1 MSRKQGV
8 TPGLSPGGKIWLDKV
23 RSLILG
29 KLVKSGGAGSVYLL
43 PGAPAQVAKLYHPHL
58 DRAANRRKLEA
69 MLELSPELPDQVENG
84 KRYVQIAWPQA
95 AVFDGQGGFAGFV
108 MPLLDMAQTAE
119 LEQIM
124 QERQARAAGL
134 PTGLGPKLTLAANL
148 AAVIDALH
156 QQQHYVVDLK
166 PVNLRFYRDSLYIAM
181 LDCDGFSIQGHAE
194 RFPAE
199 QFTADYL
206 APEFQR
212 KGMPAG
218 TEMAQD
224 RFALA
229 VIIFQL
235 LNFGIHP
242 YSGRPGNAQV
252 ATDIPGRIRDGCYA
266 YGVKRHKQLAPNA
279 TSGHALMPPEL
290 RAMFDRAF
298 SQSPTPQRPAA
309 ADWAQLLRGYAQRSG
324 GKLVVCA
331 AHPEHQHF
339 AGLGCAAC
347 ARDKVI
353 GAAAQASVQ
362 AQQMQLQ
369 QPPPQ
374 RSARR
379 TAPGQA
385 PVAIPAANWA
395 GNVAGNAAG
404 NAGGGITGKGWAVVV
419 LLIVLFLIGFTAWTS
434 SSDEVKDKAN
444 LQAQADQ
451 AAGLEVFRWRPRK
464 AAGFQPSDARKAV
477 RSLSQAVTKGDDDAV
492 TRGLQLLYRAGEEK
506 QSGYGG
512 DRTQAQLRASLLE
525 GLGWVP
531 GYQPALVASYL
542 DLLQANPRD
551 HLVAAAMGRMHLSV
565 NEPQAARQYFE
576 QAVWA
581 RPTDGTAWLGIAAA
595 AQLRGGDERDAVN
608 LVALAR
614 LTAYRY
620 AVQNALPADPGEPA
634 DNGVARTMQRMD
646 LTARVLR
653 LAQPGA
659 YQKRWDK
666 TLADGALLAQKL
678 QAMPP
683 LRDQVGG
690 VQRETM
696 TTVDYGVL
704 DAKHATGENR
714 LILSIAADGSL
725 TLATAEL
732 PMEPMLNKA
741 LLDSVQ
747 RWTYLPAVQH
757 GQLMDA
763 KVVVLVRY
771 RDGRVSF
778 VPGGVAVT
786 AEN

>member
-23 RSLILG
+23 RTLVLG
-29 KLVKSGGAGSVYLL
+29 KLIKSGGAGSVYLL

-69 MLELSPELPDQVENG
+69 MLELSPELPDQLENG

-95 AVFDGQGGFAGFV
+95 AVFDSQGGFAGFV

-229 VIIFQL
+229 VVIFQL

-266 YGVKRHKQLAPNA
+266 YGIKRHKQLAPNA
-279 TSGHALMPPEL
+279 TSGHGLMPPEL

-298 SQSPTPQRPAA
+298 SQSPTPQRPSA

-324 GKLVVCA
+324 GKLVICA
-331 AHPEHQHF
+331 VNPEHQHF
-339 AGLGCAAC
+339 AGQGCAAC

-369 QPPPQ
+369 QPPQQ
-374 RSARR
+374 RSARGAHH
-379 TAPGQA
+379 TAPGQT
-385 PVAIPAANWA
+385 PVRLP
-395 GNVAGNAAG
+395 
-404 NAGGGITGKGWAVVV
+404 AGGGQANAVGISGKGWAVVV

-434 SSDEVKDKAN
+434 SPDETKAKAS

-451 AAGLEVFRWRPRK
+451 AAGLEVFRWRTRK
-464 AAGFQPSDARKAV
+464 TAGFQPSDARKAV
-477 RSLSQAVTKGDDDAV
+477 RSMSQAVSKGDDDAV
-492 TRGLQLLYRAGEEK
+492 TRGLQLLYRAGEGK
-506 QSGYGG
+506 PSTYAG
-512 DRTQAQLRASLLE
+512 DPMRVRLRTTLME
-525 GLGWVP
+525 GLGSMP
-531 GYQPALVASYL
+531 GYAPELSDTYL
-542 DLLQANPRD
+542 DNLQADPRD
-551 HLVAAAMGRMHLSV
+551 YLAAAAMGRMYLSLD
-565 NEPQAARQYFE
+565 EPQAARQYFE

-581 RPTDGTAWLGIAAA
+581 RPTDGVAWLGIAATA
-595 AQLRGGDERDAVN
+595 LLRGGDERDAVN
-608 LVALAR
+608 LVALAQ

-620 AVQNALPADPGEPA
+620 AVQNALPAEPGEPA

-646 LTARVLR
+646 LNAKVLR
-653 LAQPGA
+653 LAQGWD

-666 TLADGALLAQKL
+666 VLAEGALLAAKL
-678 QAMPP
+678 KAMPP

-690 VQRETM
+690 VQRDTM
-696 TTVDYGVL
+696 TTVAYGVL
-704 DAKHATGENR
+704 DEKHATGENR
-714 LILSIAADGSL
+714 LTLTIAADGTL
-725 TLATAEL
+725 TYAAAEL
-732 PMEPMLNKA
+732 PMEPMLNKV
-741 LLDSVQ
+741 LLDSVK

-757 GQLMDA
+757 GQLRDA
-763 KVVVLVRY
+763 EVVVLVRY

>member
-23 RSLILG
+23 RSLVLG
-29 KLVKSGGAGSVYLL
+29 KLIKSGGAGSVYLL

-124 QERQARAAGL
+124 QERQARTAGL

-148 AAVIDALH
+148 AAVLDALH

-229 VIIFQL
+229 VVIFQL

-242 YSGRPGNAQV
+242 YSGRPGNAQ
-252 ATDIPGRIRDGCYA
+252 APTDIPGRIRDGYYA
-266 YGVKRHKQLAPNA
+266 YGVKRHKNMAPNA

-298 SQSPTPQRPAA
+298 SSSPTPQRPSA

-331 AHPEHQHF
+331 ANAEHQHF
-339 AGLGCAAC
+339 AGQGCAAC

-353 GAAAQASVQ
+353 ASAAQASVQ

-369 QPPPQ
+369 QPSLPQQ
-374 RSARR
+374 RSMRGAHH

-385 PVAIPAANWA
+385 PVFIP
-395 GNVAGNAAG
+395 VAGS
-404 NAGGGITGKGWAVVV
+404 GGITGKGWAVVV

-434 SSDEVKDKAN
+434 SPDEAKDKAAM
-444 LQAQADQ
+444 QAQADQ
-451 AAGLEVFRWRPRK
+451 AAGLEVFGWRPRK
-464 AAGFQPSDARKAV
+464 TAGFRQSDARKAV
-477 RSLSQAVTKGDDDAV
+477 QSLSQAISKGDDDAV
-492 TRGLQLLYRAGEEK
+492 TRGLQLLYRAGEDK
-506 QSGYGG
+506 SSGYRG
-512 DRTQAQLRASLLE
+512 DPTRARLRTTLME
-525 GLGWVP
+525 GLGAMP
-531 GYQPALVASYL
+531 GYSPELAQTYL
-542 DLLQANPRD
+542 DQLQADPHD
-551 HLVAAAMGRMHLSV
+551 YLAAAAMGRMHLSL

-581 RPTDGTAWLGIAAA
+581 RPTDGVGWLGIAATA
-595 AQLRGGDERDAVN
+595 LLRGGDERDAVN
-608 LVALAR
+608 MVALAQ

-620 AVQNALPADPGEPA
+620 AVENAVPTEPGEPA

-646 LTARVLR
+646 LNAKMLR
-653 LAQPGA
+653 LAQGWD

-666 TLADGALLAQKL
+666 ALADGALLAARLK
-678 QAMPP
+678 AMPP

-696 TTVDYGVL
+696 TTVEYGVL
-704 DAKHATGENR
+704 DEKHATGENR
-714 LILSIAADGSL
+714 LTLTIAADG
-725 TLATAEL
+725 TLSYAAAEL
-732 PMEPMLNKA
+732 PMEPMLNKV
-741 LLDSVQ
+741 LLDSVK

-757 GQLMDA
+757 GQLREA

-771 RDGRVSF
+771 RNGRVSF
-778 VPGGVAVT
+778 VPAGVAAT
-786 AEN
+786 TEN

>member
-1 MSRKQGV
+1 M
-8 TPGLSPGGKIWLDKV
+8 
-23 RSLILG
+23 G
-29 KLVKSGGAGSVYLL
+29 KLIKSGGAGSVYLL

-69 MLELSPELPDQVENG
+69 MLELTPELPDQLENG

-95 AVFDGQGGFAGFV
+95 AVFDGQDGFAGFV

-229 VIIFQL
+229 VVIFQL

-266 YGVKRHKQLAPNA
+266 YGIKRHKQLAPNA

-298 SQSPTPQRPAA
+298 SQSPKPQRPSA

-324 GKLVVCA
+324 GKLVVCTA
-331 AHPEHQHF
+331 NPEHQHF

-353 GAAAQASVQ
+353 GAAAQASVL
-362 AQQMQLQ
+362 AQQQMLAQS
-369 QPPPQ
+369 QPRQ
-374 RSARR
+374 RSARGAHH

-385 PVAIPAANWA
+385 PVRLP
-395 GNVAGNAAG
+395 
-404 NAGGGITGKGWAVVV
+404 AGGAQANAVGISGKGWAVVV

-434 SSDEVKDKAN
+434 SSDEVNKKAS

-451 AAGLEVFRWRPRK
+451 AAGLEVFRWRSRK
-464 AAGFQPSDARKAV
+464 AAGFQQSDARKAV
-477 RSLSQAVTKGDDDAV
+477 HSLSQAISKGDDDAV
-492 TRGLQLLYRAGEEK
+492 TRGLQLLYRSGEGK
-506 QSGYGG
+506 SSGYEG
-512 DRTQAQLRASLLE
+512 DKVRARLRTTLME
-525 GLGWVP
+525 GLGAMP
-531 GYQPALVASYL
+531 FYAPELAKTYL
-542 DLLQANPRD
+542 DQLQADPRD
-551 HLVAAAMGRMHLSV
+551 HLAAAAMGRMHLSL

-581 RPTDGTAWLGIAAA
+581 HPTDGVSWLGIAATA
-595 AQLRGGDERDAVN
+595 LMRGGDEQDAVN
-608 LVALAR
+608 LVALAQ

-620 AVQNALPADPGEPA
+620 AVENAMPTEPGEPA
-634 DNGVARTMQRMD
+634 DNGVAATAKRMD
-646 LTARVLR
+646 RAAKVLR
-653 LAQPGA
+653 MVQAGS
-659 YQKRWDK
+659 YEKRWDK
-666 TLADGALLAQKL
+666 ALADGALLASKL
-678 QAMPP
+678 KALPP
-683 LRDQVGG
+683 LPDQPASVL
-690 VQRETM
+690 RETM

-704 DAKHATGENR
+704 DEKQAAGENR
-714 LILSIAADGSL
+714 LTLSIAADGSL
-725 TLATAEL
+725 TYAAAEK
-732 PMEPMLNKA
+732 PMEPQLNKVIQ
-741 LLDSVQ
+741 DSVK
-747 RWTYLPAVQH
+747 RWTYLPAVKH
-757 GQLMDA
+757 GQLQDA
-763 KVVVLVRY
+763 KAEVLVRY
-771 RDGRVSF
+771 RNGRASF
-778 VPGGVAVT
+778 VP
-786 AEN
+786 AEARVSVED

>member
-23 RSLILG
+23 RSLVLG

-43 PGAPAQVAKLYHPHL
+43 PGASTQVAKLYHPHL

-69 MLELSPELPDQVENG
+69 MLELSPELPDQLENG

-218 TEMAQD
+218 TELAQD

-229 VIIFQL
+229 VVIFQL

-252 ATDIPGRIRDGCYA
+252 ATDIPGRIRDGYYA
-266 YGVKRHKQLAPNA
+266 YGVKRHKNMAPNA

-298 SQSPTPQRPAA
+298 SPSPTPQRPSA

-331 AHPEHQHF
+331 ANAEHQHF

-353 GAAAQASVQ
+353 ASAAQASVQ

-369 QPPPQ
+369 QPSLPQQ
-374 RSARR
+374 RSMRGAHH

-385 PVAIPAANWA
+385 PVFIPVS
-395 GNVAGNAAG
+395 GS
-404 NAGGGITGKGWAVVV
+404 GGITGKGWAVVV

-434 SSDEVKDKAN
+434 SPDEAKAKAS

-451 AAGLEVFRWRPRK
+451 AAGLEVFGWRPRK
-464 AAGFQPSDARKAV
+464 TAGFQQSDARKAV
-477 RSLSQAVTKGDDDAV
+477 QSLSQAISKGDDDAV
-492 TRGLQLLYRAGEEK
+492 TRGLQLLYRAGEDK
-506 QSGYGG
+506 SSGYRG
-512 DRTQAQLRASLLE
+512 DPTRARLRTTLME
-525 GLGWVP
+525 GLGAMP
-531 GYQPALVASYL
+531 GYSPELAQTYL
-542 DLLQANPRD
+542 DQLQADPRD
-551 HLVAAAMGRMHLSV
+551 YLAAAAMGRMHLSL

-581 RPTDGTAWLGIAAA
+581 RPTDGVGWLGIAATA
-595 AQLRGGDERDAVN
+595 LLRGGDERDAVN
-608 LVALAR
+608 MVALAQ

-620 AVQNALPADPGEPA
+620 AVENALPTEPGEPA

-646 LTARVLR
+646 LNARMLR
-653 LAQPGA
+653 LVQGWD

-666 TLADGALLAQKL
+666 ALADGALLAARLK
-678 QAMPP
+678 AMPP

-696 TTVDYGVL
+696 TTVEYGVL
-704 DAKHATGENR
+704 DEKHATGENR
-714 LILSIAADGSL
+714 LTLTIAADG
-725 TLATAEL
+725 TLSYAAAEL
-732 PMEPMLNKA
+732 PMEPMLNKV
-741 LLDSVQ
+741 LLDSVK

-757 GQLMDA
+757 GQLRDA

-771 RDGRVSF
+771 RNGRVSF
-778 VPGGVAVT
+778 VPGGVAAT
-786 AEN
+786 TEN

>member
-23 RSLILG
+23 RTLVLG
-29 KLVKSGGAGSVYLL
+29 KLIKSGGAGSVYLL

-69 MLELSPELPDQVENG
+69 MLELSPELPDQLENG

-229 VIIFQL
+229 VVIFQL

-298 SQSPTPQRPAA
+298 SPSPKPQRPSA
-309 ADWAQLLRGYAQRSG
+309 ADWALLLRGYAQRSG
-324 GKLVVCA
+324 GKLVICA
-331 AHPEHQHF
+331 VNPEHQHF
-339 AGLGCAAC
+339 AGQGCAAC

-369 QPPPQ
+369 QQSLPPQ
-374 RSARR
+374 RSKRGARH
-379 TAPGQA
+379 TAPGQM
-385 PVAIPAANWA
+385 PVRLP
-395 GNVAGNAAG
+395 
-404 NAGGGITGKGWAVVV
+404 AGGGQANAVGISGKGWAVVV

-434 SSDEVKDKAN
+434 SPDETKAKAS

-451 AAGLEVFRWRPRK
+451 AAGLEVFRWRTRK
-464 AAGFQPSDARKAV
+464 TAGFQPSDARKAV
-477 RSLSQAVTKGDDDAV
+477 RSMSQAVSKGDDDAV
-492 TRGLQLLYRAGEEK
+492 TRGLQLLYRAGEGK
-506 QSGYGG
+506 PSTYAG
-512 DRTQAQLRASLLE
+512 DPMRVRLRTTLME
-525 GLGWVP
+525 GLGSMP
-531 GYQPALVASYL
+531 GYAPELSDTYL
-542 DLLQANPRD
+542 DNLQADPRD
-551 HLVAAAMGRMHLSV
+551 YLAAAAMGRMYLSLD
-565 NEPQAARQYFE
+565 EPQAARQYFE

-581 RPTDGTAWLGIAAA
+581 RPTDGVAWLGIAATA
-595 AQLRGGDERDAVN
+595 LLRGGDERDAVN
-608 LVALAR
+608 LVALAQ

-620 AVQNALPADPGEPA
+620 AVQNALPAELGEPA

-646 LTARVLR
+646 LNAKVLR
-653 LAQPGA
+653 LAQGWD

-666 TLADGALLAQKL
+666 VLAEGALLAAKL
-678 QAMPP
+678 KAMPP
-683 LRDQVGG
+683 LRDQLGG
-690 VQRETM
+690 VQRDTM
-696 TTVDYGVL
+696 TTVAYGVL
-704 DAKHATGENR
+704 DEKHATGENR
-714 LILSIAADGSL
+714 LTLTIAADGTL
-725 TLATAEL
+725 TYAAAEL
-732 PMEPMLNKA
+732 PMEPMLNKV
-741 LLDSVQ
+741 LLDSVK

-757 GQLMDA
+757 GQLQDA

>member
-1 MSRKQGV
+1 M
-8 TPGLSPGGKIWLDKV
+8 
-23 RSLILG
+23 ILG

-69 MLELSPELPDQVENG
+69 MLELSPELPDQLENG

-229 VIIFQL
+229 VVIFQL

-266 YGVKRHKQLAPNA
+266 YGIKRHKQLAPNA
-279 TSGHALMPPEL
+279 TSGHGLMPPEL

-298 SQSPTPQRPAA
+298 SQSPTPQRPSA

-324 GKLVVCA
+324 GKLVICA
-331 AHPEHQHF
+331 VNPEHQHF
-339 AGLGCAAC
+339 AGQGCAAC

-369 QPPPQ
+369 QPPQQ
-374 RSARR
+374 RSARGAHH
-379 TAPGQA
+379 TAPGQT
-385 PVAIPAANWA
+385 PVRLP
-395 GNVAGNAAG
+395 
-404 NAGGGITGKGWAVVV
+404 AGGGQANAVGISGKGWAVVV

-434 SSDEVKDKAN
+434 SPDETKAKAS

-451 AAGLEVFRWRPRK
+451 AAGLEVFRWRTRK
-464 AAGFQPSDARKAV
+464 TAGFQPSDARKAV
-477 RSLSQAVTKGDDDAV
+477 RSMSQAVSKGDDDAV
-492 TRGLQLLYRAGEEK
+492 TRGLQLLYRAGEGK
-506 QSGYGG
+506 PSTYAG
-512 DRTQAQLRASLLE
+512 DPMRVRLRTTLME
-525 GLGWVP
+525 GLGSMP
-531 GYQPALVASYL
+531 GYAPELSDTYL
-542 DLLQANPRD
+542 DNLQADPRD
-551 HLVAAAMGRMHLSV
+551 YLAAAAMGRMYLSLD
-565 NEPQAARQYFE
+565 EPQAARQYFE

-581 RPTDGTAWLGIAAA
+581 RPTDGVAWLGIAATA
-595 AQLRGGDERDAVN
+595 LLRGGDERDAVN
-608 LVALAR
+608 LVALAQ

-620 AVQNALPADPGEPA
+620 AVQNALPAEPGEPA

-646 LTARVLR
+646 LNAKVLR
-653 LAQPGA
+653 LAQGWD

-666 TLADGALLAQKL
+666 VLAEGALLAAKL
-678 QAMPP
+678 KAMPP

-690 VQRETM
+690 VQRDTM
-696 TTVDYGVL
+696 TTVAYGVL
-704 DAKHATGENR
+704 DEKHATGENR
-714 LILSIAADGSL
+714 LTLTIAADGTL
-725 TLATAEL
+725 TYAAAEL
-732 PMEPMLNKA
+732 PMEPMLNKV
-741 LLDSVQ
+741 LLDSVK

-757 GQLMDA
+757 GQLRDA
-763 KVVVLVRY
+763 EVVVLVRY

>member
-1 MSRKQGV
+1 M
-8 TPGLSPGGKIWLDKV
+8 
-23 RSLILG
+23 G

-58 DRAANRRKLEA
+58 DRTANRRKLEA
-69 MLELSPELPDQVENG
+69 MLELTPELPDQLENG

-156 QQQHYVVDLK
+156 QQRHYVVDLK

-229 VIIFQL
+229 VVIFQL

-242 YSGRPGNAQV
+242 YSGRPANAQV

-298 SQSPTPQRPAA
+298 SPSPKPQRPSA

-324 GKLVVCA
+324 GKLVVCTA
-331 AHPEHQHF
+331 NAEHQHF

-353 GAAAQASVQ
+353 AAAGQASAQASAQ
-362 AQQMQLQ
+362 ARQAA
-369 QPPPQ
+369 PQ
-374 RSARR
+374 RPRSL
-379 TAPGQA
+379 P
-385 PVAIPAANWA
+385 
-395 GNVAGNAAG
+395 GNAAPAPAAQG
-404 NAGGGITGKGWAVVV
+404 QSAVSDTGWVVIIIV
-419 LLIVLFLIGFTAWTS
+419 IVLFVIGFALWTAVPDDAEEKTGQ
-434 SSDEVKDKAN
+434 
-444 LQAQADQ
+444 QATTVPLSGVEQLD
-451 AAGLEVFRWRPRK
+451 WH
-464 AAGFQPSDARKAV
+464 ARKPGALQQSDVRRAV
-477 RSLSQAVTKGDDDAV
+477 RSLSQAMGKGDDAAV
-492 TRGLQLLYRAGEEK
+492 VRGLQLLYRSEREK
-506 QSGYGG
+506 SSGYSG
-512 DRTQAQLRASLLE
+512 DLARTRLRTSMME
-525 GLGWVP
+525 SMGWLP
-531 GYQPALVASYL
+531 GYQSSLSDTYL

-551 HLVAAAMGRMHLSV
+551 HLAAAALARTHLSL

-581 RPTDGTAWLGIAAA
+581 RPTDGVAWLGIAATA
-595 AQLRGGDERDAVN
+595 LLRGGGGEQDAAN
-608 LVALAR
+608 LVALAQV
-614 LTAYRY
+614 TAQRH
-620 AVQNALPADPGEPA
+620 AAQNAMPAEEGEA
-634 DNGVARTMQRMD
+634 VDNGVERTASRMER
-646 LTARVLR
+646 AANMLR
-653 LAQPGA
+653 LVQPGA
-659 YQKRWDK
+659 YPKRWDK
-666 TLADGALLAQKL
+666 ALADGAVLAKKL
-678 QAMPP
+678 AALPAPP
-683 LRDQVGG
+683 DQGAS
-690 VQRETM
+690 VQRDTM
-696 TTVDYGVL
+696 ASVAYQVL
-704 DAKHATGENR
+704 NAAQASGESR
-714 LILSIAADGSL
+714 LTLSIAADGSL
-725 TLATAEL
+725 TAARAEQF
-732 PMEPMLNKA
+732 MEPMLNKVI
-741 LLDSVQ
+741 LDSLKS
-747 RWTYLPAVQH
+747 WTFNPSVKN
-757 GQLMDA
+757 GQFQDA
-763 KVVVLVRY
+763 KVNVLVRY
-771 RDGRVSF
+771 RDGRASF
-778 VPGGVAVT
+778 VPADAPAT

>member
-23 RSLILG
+23 RSLVLG
-29 KLVKSGGAGSVYLL
+29 KLIKSGGAGSVYLL
-43 PGAPAQVAKLYHPHL
+43 PGAPTQVAKLYHPHL

-69 MLELSPELPDQVENG
+69 MLELTPKLPDQLENG

-229 VIIFQL
+229 VVIFQL

-266 YGVKRHKQLAPNA
+266 YGIKRHKQLAPNA

-298 SQSPTPQRPAA
+298 SQSPKPQRPSA
-309 ADWAQLLRGYAQRSG
+309 ADWAQLLRGYAQRSD
-324 GKLVVCA
+324 GKLVVCGA
-331 AHPEHQHF
+331 NPEHQHF
-339 AGLGCAAC
+339 TGLGCAAC

-353 GAAAQASVQ
+353 VAAGQASIL
-362 AQQMQLQ
+362 AQQQILAQ
-369 QPPPQ
+369 SQPQP
-374 RSARR
+374 RSARGAHH

-385 PVAIPAANWA
+385 PVRLPAGTGQANA
-395 GNVAGNAAG
+395 V
-404 NAGGGITGKGWAVVV
+404 GISGKGWAVVV

-434 SSDEVKDKAN
+434 SFDEVTDKAS

-451 AAGLEVFRWRPRK
+451 AAGLEVFRWRSPK

-477 RSLSQAVTKGDDDAV
+477 RSLSQAISKGDDDAV
-492 TRGLQLLYRAGEEK
+492 TRGLQLLYRSGEK
-506 QSGYGG
+506 KSTSYSG
-512 DRTQAQLRASLLE
+512 DRTQARLRASLLE

-531 GYQPALVASYL
+531 GYEPALVATYL

-551 HLVAAAMGRMHLSV
+551 HLVAAAMGRMHLSL

-581 RPTDGTAWLGIAAA
+581 HPTDGTAWLGIAAA
-595 AQLRGGDERDAVN
+595 ALLRGGDERDAVN
-608 LVALAR
+608 LVALAH

-620 AVQNALPADPGEPA
+620 AVEHALPAEQGQPA
-634 DNGVARTMQRMD
+634 DNGVARMAQRMD
-646 LTARVLR
+646 LAAKVLR

-666 TLADGALLAQKL
+666 VLAEGASLAVKL
-678 QAMPP
+678 KAMPP
-683 LRDQVGG
+683 LLDQVAS

-696 TTVDYGVL
+696 TTVAYGVL
-704 DAKHATGENR
+704 DEKHATGENR
-714 LILSIAADGSL
+714 LTLTIAADGTL
-725 TLATAEL
+725 TYAAAEL
-732 PMEPMLNKA
+732 PMEPMLNKV
-741 LLDSVQ
+741 LLDSVK

-757 GQLMDA
+757 GQLLES

>member
-23 RSLILG
+23 RSLVLG
-29 KLVKSGGAGSVYLL
+29 KLIKSGGAGSVYLL

-69 MLELSPELPDQVENG
+69 MLELTPKLPDQLENG

-229 VIIFQL
+229 VVIFQL

-266 YGVKRHKQLAPNA
+266 YGIKRHKQLAPNA

-298 SQSPTPQRPAA
+298 SQSPKPQRPSA
-309 ADWAQLLRGYAQRSG
+309 ADWAQLLRGYAQRSD
-324 GKLVVCA
+324 GKLVVCGA
-331 AHPEHQHF
+331 NPEHQHF

-347 ARDKVI
+347 ARGKVI
-353 GAAAQASVQ
+353 AAAGQASVL
-362 AQQMQLQ
+362 AQQQILAQ
-369 QPPPQ
+369 SQPQP
-374 RSARR
+374 RSTRGAHH
-379 TAPGQA
+379 TAPVQA
-385 PVAIPAANWA
+385 PVRLPAGAGQANA
-395 GNVAGNAAG
+395 V
-404 NAGGGITGKGWAVVV
+404 GISGKGWAVVV

-434 SSDEVKDKAN
+434 SPDEAKAKAS

-451 AAGLEVFRWRPRK
+451 AAGLEVFRWRTRK
-464 AAGFQPSDARKAV
+464 TAGFQPSDARKAV
-477 RSLSQAVTKGDDDAV
+477 RSLSQAVSKGDDDAV
-492 TRGLQLLYRAGEEK
+492 TRGLQLLYRSGEAK
-506 QSGYGG
+506 SPGYGG
-512 DRTQAQLRASLLE
+512 DGTQARLRASLLE

-531 GYQPALVASYL
+531 GYEPALVATYL

-551 HLVAAAMGRMHLSV
+551 HLVAAAMGRMHLSL

-581 RPTDGTAWLGIAAA
+581 HPTDGTAWLGMAAA
-595 AQLRGGDERDAVN
+595 AQLRGGDEGDAVN
-608 LVALAR
+608 LVALAH

-620 AVQNALPADPGEPA
+620 AVEHALPTEPGQPA
-634 DNGVARTMQRMD
+634 DNGVARMAQRMD
-646 LTARVLR
+646 LNAKVLR

-666 TLADGALLAQKL
+666 VLAEGALLAARLK
-678 QAMPP
+678 AMPP

-690 VQRETM
+690 VQRDTM
-696 TTVDYGVL
+696 TTVAYGVL
-704 DAKHATGENR
+704 DEKHATGENR
-714 LILSIAADGSL
+714 LTLTIAADGTL
-725 TLATAEL
+725 TYAAAEL
-732 PMEPMLNKA
+732 PMEPMLNKV
-741 LLDSVQ
+741 LLDSVK

-757 GQLMDA
+757 GQLLES

>member
-23 RSLILG
+23 RSLVLG
-29 KLVKSGGAGSVYLL
+29 KLIKSGGAGSVYLL
-43 PGAPAQVAKLYHPHL
+43 PGAPTQVAKLYHPHL

-69 MLELSPELPDQVENG
+69 MLELTPKLPDQLENG

-229 VIIFQL
+229 VVIFQL

-298 SQSPTPQRPAA
+298 SQSPKPQRPSA
-309 ADWAQLLRGYAQRSG
+309 ADWAQLLRGYAQRSD
-324 GKLVVCA
+324 GKLVVCGVNA
-331 AHPEHQHF
+331 EHQHF

-353 GAAAQASVQ
+353 VAAGQASVL
-362 AQQMQLQ
+362 AQQQILAQ
-369 QPPPQ
+369 SQPQQ
-374 RSARR
+374 RSARGAHH

-385 PVAIPAANWA
+385 PVRLP
-395 GNVAGNAAG
+395 
-404 NAGGGITGKGWAVVV
+404 AGGAQVKAVGISGKGWAVVV

-434 SSDEVKDKAN
+434 SSDEVTDKAS

-451 AAGLEVFRWRPRK
+451 AAGLEVFRWRTRK

-477 RSLSQAVTKGDDDAV
+477 RSLSQAVSKGDDDAV
-492 TRGLQLLYRAGEEK
+492 TRGLQLLYRAGEGK
-506 QSGYGG
+506 PSTYAG
-512 DRTQAQLRASLLE
+512 DPMRVRLRTTLME
-525 GLGWVP
+525 GLGSMP
-531 GYQPALVASYL
+531 GYAPELSDTYL
-542 DLLQANPRD
+542 DNLQADPRD
-551 HLVAAAMGRMHLSV
+551 YLAAAAMGRMYLSLD
-565 NEPQAARQYFE
+565 EPQAARQYFE

-581 RPTDGTAWLGIAAA
+581 RPTDGVAWLGIAATA
-595 AQLRGGDERDAVN
+595 LLRGGDERDAVN
-608 LVALAR
+608 LVALAQ

-620 AVQNALPADPGEPA
+620 AVQNALPTEPGGPA

-646 LTARVLR
+646 LNAKVLR
-653 LAQPGA
+653 LAQGWD

-666 TLADGALLAQKL
+666 VLAEGALLAAKL
-678 QAMPP
+678 KAMPP

-690 VQRETM
+690 VQRDTM
-696 TTVDYGVL
+696 TTVAYGVL
-704 DAKHATGENR
+704 DEKHATGENR
-714 LILSIAADGSL
+714 LTLTIAADGTL
-725 TLATAEL
+725 TYAAAEL
-732 PMEPMLNKA
+732 PMEPMLNKV
-741 LLDSVQ
+741 LLDSVK

-757 GQLMDA
+757 GQLLES

>member
-1 MSRKQGV
+1 MSKKQGV
-8 TPGLSPGGKIWLDKV
+8 TPGLVPGGKIWLDKV
-23 RSLILG
+23 RSLVLG
-29 KLVKSGGAGSVYLL
+29 KLIKSGGAGSVYLL

-69 MLELSPELPDQVENG
+69 MLELTPELPDQLENG

-218 TEMAQD
+218 AEMAQD

-229 VIIFQL
+229 VVIFQL

-242 YSGRPGNAQV
+242 YSGRPANVQV

-266 YGVKRHKQLAPNA
+266 YGLKRHKQLAPNV

-298 SQSPTPQRPAA
+298 SPSPKPQRPSA

-331 AHPEHQHF
+331 ANPEHQHF
-339 AGLGCAAC
+339 AGQGCAAC

-353 GAAAQASVQ
+353 ASAAQASVQ

-369 QPPPQ
+369 PSLPQQ
-374 RSARR
+374 RSVRR
-379 TAPGQA
+379 IAPGQA
-385 PVAIPAANWA
+385 PVFIP
-395 GNVAGNAAG
+395 VAGNT
-404 NAGGGITGKGWAVVV
+404 GGGITGKGWAVVV

-434 SSDEVKDKAN
+434 SPDEVKDKAS
-444 LQAQADQ
+444 LQAQAEQ
-451 AAGLEVFRWRPRK
+451 AAGLEVFSWRPRK

-477 RSLSQAVTKGDDDAV
+477 RSLSQAVSKGDDDAV
-492 TRGLQLLYRAGEEK
+492 TRGLQLLYRAGEQK
-506 QSGYGG
+506 SPVYGG

-531 GYQPALVASYL
+531 GYEPTLVANYL

-551 HLVAAAMGRMHLSV
+551 HLVAAAMGRMHLSL

-576 QAVWA
+576 QALWA
-581 RPTDGTAWLGIAAA
+581 RPTDGTAWLGIAATA
-595 AQLRGGDERDAVN
+595 LLRGGDERDAVN
-608 LVALAR
+608 MVALAQ

-620 AVQNALPADPGEPA
+620 AVQNAVPAEPGEAA

-646 LTARVLR
+646 LNAKMLR
-653 LAQPGA
+653 LVQGWD

-666 TLADGALLAQKL
+666 TLADGALLAARLK
-678 QAMPP
+678 AMPP

-704 DAKHATGENR
+704 DEQHATGENR
-714 LILSIAADGSL
+714 LTLTIAADG
-725 TLATAEL
+725 TLSYAAAEL
-732 PMEPMLNKA
+732 PMEPQLNKV
-741 LLDSVQ
+741 LLDSVK

-757 GQLMDA
+757 GQLRDA

-771 RDGRVSF
+771 RNGRVSF
-778 VPGGVAVT
+778 VPAGVAAT
-786 AEN
+786 TEN

>member
-23 RSLILG
+23 RTLVLG
-29 KLVKSGGAGSVYLL
+29 KLIKSGGAGSVYLL

-218 TEMAQD
+218 TELAQD

-229 VIIFQL
+229 VVIFQL

-298 SQSPTPQRPAA
+298 SSSPQPQRPSA

-324 GKLVVCA
+324 AKLVVCTVNS
-331 AHPEHQHF
+331 EHQHF
-339 AGLGCAAC
+339 AGQGCAAC

-353 GAAAQASVQ
+353 VAAGQASVF
-362 AQQMQLQ
+362 AQQQILAQ
-369 QPPPQ
+369 SQPPQ
-374 RSARR
+374 RSVRR
-379 TAPGQA
+379 TPPGQA
-385 PVAIPAANWA
+385 PVAVPLA
-395 GNVAGNAAG
+395 GNT
-404 NAGGGITGKGWAVVV
+404 GGGFSGKGWAVVV

-434 SSDEVKDKAN
+434 SSDEVKDKAS
-444 LQAQADQ
+444 LQAQAEQ
-451 AAGLEVFRWRPRK
+451 AAGLEVFSWRPRK

-477 RSLSQAVTKGDDDAV
+477 RSLSQAISKGDDDAV
-492 TRGLQLLYRAGEEK
+492 TRGLQLLYRSGQEK
-506 QSGYGG
+506 PSGYGV

-531 GYQPALVASYL
+531 GYEPGLVATYL

-551 HLVAAAMGRMHLSV
+551 HLVAAAMGRMHLSL

-595 AQLRGGDERDAVN
+595 ALLRGGDEREAVN
-608 LVALAR
+608 LVALAQ

-620 AVQNALPADPGEPA
+620 AVEQALPVEPGQPA
-634 DNGVARTMQRMD
+634 DNGVARMAQRMD
-646 LTARVLR
+646 LAAKVLR

-666 TLADGALLAQKL
+666 ALADGALLAARLKTL
-678 QAMPP
+678 PP
-683 LRDQVGG
+683 LPDQVGG
-690 VQRETM
+690 VLRETM
-696 TTVDYGVL
+696 TTVTYGVL
-704 DAKHATGENR
+704 DEKHATGENR
-714 LILSIAADGSL
+714 LTLTIAADG
-725 TLATAEL
+725 TLSYAAAEL

-741 LLDSVQ
+741 LLDSIK
-747 RWTYLPAVQH
+747 RWTYLPAVKH
-757 GQLMDA
+757 GQLQDA

-771 RDGRVSF
+771 RNGRVSF
-778 VPGGVAVT
+778 VPADAHVSP
-786 AEN
+786 ED

>member
-29 KLVKSGGAGSVYLL
+29 KLIKSGGAGSVYLL

-69 MLELSPELPDQVENG
+69 MLELTPELPDQLENG

-148 AAVIDALH
+148 AAVLDALH

-218 TEMAQD
+218 TELAQD

-266 YGVKRHKQLAPNA
+266 YGVKRHKLLAPNA

-298 SQSPTPQRPAA
+298 SQSPNAQRPSA
-309 ADWAQLLRGYAQRSG
+309 ADWAQLLRAYAQRSG
-324 GKLVVCA
+324 GKLVICA
-331 AHPEHQHF
+331 VNPEHQHF
-339 AGLGCAAC
+339 AGQGCAAC

-369 QPPPQ
+369 QPSLPQQ
-374 RSARR
+374 RSARGAHH

-385 PVAIPAANWA
+385 PAAIP
-395 GNVAGNAAG
+395 VAGNT
-404 NAGGGITGKGWAVVV
+404 GGGITGKGWAVVV

-434 SSDEVKDKAN
+434 SPDETKAKAS
-444 LQAQADQ
+444 LQAQAEQ
-451 AAGLEVFRWRPRK
+451 AAGLEVFRWRTRK

-477 RSLSQAVTKGDDDAV
+477 RSLSQAVSKGDDDAV
-492 TRGLQLLYRAGEEK
+492 TRGLQLLYRSGQEK
-506 QSGYGG
+506 SSGYGV

-531 GYQPALVASYL
+531 GYEPGLVATYL

-551 HLVAAAMGRMHLSV
+551 HLVAAAMGRMHLSL

-581 RPTDGTAWLGIAAA
+581 HPTDGTAWLGIAAA
-595 AQLRGGDERDAVN
+595 AQLRGGDESDAVN
-608 LVALAR
+608 LVALAQ

-620 AVQNALPADPGEPA
+620 AVEHALPAEPGQPS
-634 DNGVARTMQRMD
+634 DNGVARMAQRMN
-646 LTARVLR
+646 LNAKVLR

-666 TLADGALLAQKL
+666 VLADGALLAARLK
-678 QAMPP
+678 AMPP

-696 TTVDYGVL
+696 TTVEYGVL
-704 DAKHATGENR
+704 DEKHATGENR
-714 LILSIAADGSL
+714 LTLTIAADGSL
-725 TLATAEL
+725 SYAAAEL
-732 PMEPMLNKA
+732 PMEPMLNKV
-741 LLDSVQ
+741 LLDSVK

-757 GQLMDA
+757 GQLRDA
-763 KVVVLVRY
+763 SVVVLVRY

-778 VPGGVAVT
+778 APGGVAVAPDT
-786 AEN
+786 DN

>member
-29 KLVKSGGAGSVYLL
+29 KLIKSGGAGSVYLL

-69 MLELSPELPDQVENG
+69 MLELTPELPDQLENG

-119 LEQIM
+119 LEQIL

-218 TEMAQD
+218 TELAQD

-229 VIIFQL
+229 VVIFQL

-242 YSGRPGNAQV
+242 YSGRPGNAQ
-252 ATDIPGRIRDGCYA
+252 APTEIPGRIRDGYYA
-266 YGVKRHKQLAPNA
+266 YGVKRHKNMAPNA

-298 SQSPTPQRPAA
+298 SPSPAPQRPSA

-324 GKLVVCA
+324 GKLTVCA
-331 AHPEHQHF
+331 VNPEHQHF
-339 AGLGCAAC
+339 AGHGCAAC

-353 GAAAQASVQ
+353 ASAAQASMQ
-362 AQQMQLQ
+362 AQQMQRQ
-369 QPPPQ
+369 QPSLPPQ
-374 RSARR
+374 RSGRGAHH
-379 TAPGQA
+379 TVPGQA
-385 PVAIPAANWA
+385 PVFIP
-395 GNVAGNAAG
+395 VAGS
-404 NAGGGITGKGWAVVV
+404 GGITGKGWAVVV

-434 SSDEVKDKAN
+434 SPDEAKDKAKAA
-444 LQAQADQ
+444 QAQAEQ
-451 AAGLEVFRWRPRK
+451 AAGLEVFNWRPRK

-477 RSLSQAVTKGDDDAV
+477 RSLSQAVSKGDDDAV
-492 TRGLQLLYRAGEEK
+492 TRGLQLLYRAGEQK
-506 QSGYGG
+506 SPVYGG
-512 DRTQAQLRASLLE
+512 DPVRAQLRASLLE

-531 GYQPALVASYL
+531 GYEPALVANYL

-551 HLVAAAMGRMHLSV
+551 HLVAAAMGRMHLSL

-576 QAVWA
+576 QALWA
-581 RPTDGTAWLGIAAA
+581 RPTDGTAWLGIAATA
-595 AQLRGGDERDAVN
+595 LLRGGDERDAVN
-608 LVALAR
+608 MVALAQ

-620 AVQNALPADPGEPA
+620 AVENAVPAEPGEPA

-646 LTARVLR
+646 LNARMLR
-653 LAQPGA
+653 LVQGWD

-666 TLADGALLAQKL
+666 ALADGALLAARLK
-678 QAMPP
+678 AMPP

-696 TTVDYGVL
+696 TTVTYGVL
-704 DAKHATGENR
+704 DEQHATGENR
-714 LILSIAADGSL
+714 LTLTIAADG
-725 TLATAEL
+725 TLSHAAAES
-732 PMEPMLNKA
+732 PMEPMLNKV
-741 LLDSVQ
+741 LLDSVK

-757 GQLMDA
+757 GQLRDA

-771 RDGRVSF
+771 RNGRVSF
-778 VPGGVAVT
+778 VPAGVAAT
-786 AEN
+786 TEN

>member
-23 RSLILG
+23 RTLVLG
-29 KLVKSGGAGSVYLL
+29 KLIKSGGAGSVYLL

-69 MLELSPELPDQVENG
+69 MLELSPELPDQLENG

-218 TEMAQD
+218 MEMAQD

-229 VIIFQL
+229 VVIFQL

-266 YGVKRHKQLAPNA
+266 YGIKRHKQLAPNA

-298 SQSPTPQRPAA
+298 SPSPKPQRPSA

-324 GKLVVCA
+324 GKLVVCTA
-331 AHPEHQHF
+331 NPEHQHF
-339 AGLGCAAC
+339 AGQGCAAC

-369 QPPPQ
+369 QQSLPPQ
-374 RSARR
+374 RSTRGAHH
-379 TAPGQA
+379 TAPGQM
-385 PVAIPAANWA
+385 PVRLPAGSGQANA
-395 GNVAGNAAG
+395 V
-404 NAGGGITGKGWAVVV
+404 GISGKGWAVVV

-434 SSDEVKDKAN
+434 SPDEAKAKAS

-451 AAGLEVFRWRPRK
+451 AAGLEVFRWRTRK
-464 AAGFQPSDARKAV
+464 TAGFQPSDARKAV
-477 RSLSQAVTKGDDDAV
+477 RSMSQAVSKGDDDAV
-492 TRGLQLLYRAGEEK
+492 TRGLQLLYRAGEGK
-506 QSGYGG
+506 PSTYAG
-512 DRTQAQLRASLLE
+512 DPMRVRLRTTLME
-525 GLGWVP
+525 GLGSMP
-531 GYQPALVASYL
+531 GYAPELSDTYL
-542 DLLQANPRD
+542 DNLQADPRD
-551 HLVAAAMGRMHLSV
+551 YLAAAAMGRMYLSLD
-565 NEPQAARQYFE
+565 EPQAARQYFE

-581 RPTDGTAWLGIAAA
+581 RPTDGVAWLGIAATA
-595 AQLRGGDERDAVN
+595 LLRGGDERDAVN
-608 LVALAR
+608 LVALAQ

-620 AVQNALPADPGEPA
+620 AVQNALPAEPGEPA

-646 LTARVLR
+646 LNAKVLR
-653 LAQPGA
+653 LAQGWD

-666 TLADGALLAQKL
+666 VLAEGALLAAKL
-678 QAMPP
+678 KAMPP

-690 VQRETM
+690 VQRDTM
-696 TTVDYGVL
+696 TTVAYGVL
-704 DAKHATGENR
+704 DEKHATGENR
-714 LILSIAADGSL
+714 LTLTIAADGTL
-725 TLATAEL
+725 TYAAAEL
-732 PMEPMLNKA
+732 PMEPMLNKV
-741 LLDSVQ
+741 LLDSVK

-757 GQLMDA
+757 GQLQDA

>member
-23 RSLILG
+23 RSLVLG
-29 KLVKSGGAGSVYLL
+29 KLIKSGGAGSVYLL

-69 MLELSPELPDQVENG
+69 MLELSPELPDQLENG

-229 VIIFQL
+229 VVIFQL

-252 ATDIPGRIRDGCYA
+252 ATDIPGRIRDACYA

-298 SQSPTPQRPAA
+298 SQSPKPQRPSA
-309 ADWAQLLRGYAQRSG
+309 ADWAQLLRGYAQRSD
-324 GKLVVCA
+324 GKLVVCTA
-331 AHPEHQHF
+331 NPEHQHF

-353 GAAAQASVQ
+353 VAAAQASVQ

-369 QPPPQ
+369 QQSLPPQ
-374 RSARR
+374 RSTRR

-385 PVAIPAANWA
+385 PAAIP
-395 GNVAGNAAG
+395 VAGNT
-404 NAGGGITGKGWAVVV
+404 GGGITGKGWAVVV

-434 SSDEVKDKAN
+434 SPDEAKAKAS

-451 AAGLEVFRWRPRK
+451 AAGLEVFRWRSRK
-464 AAGFQPSDARKAV
+464 ATGFQPSDARKAV
-477 RSLSQAVTKGDDDAV
+477 RSLSQAISKGDDDAV
-492 TRGLQLLYRAGEEK
+492 TRGLQLLYRAGEGK
-506 QSGYGG
+506 PSTYAG
-512 DRTQAQLRASLLE
+512 DPMRVRLRTTLME
-525 GLGWVP
+525 GLGSMP
-531 GYQPALVASYL
+531 GYAPELSDTYL
-542 DLLQANPRD
+542 DNLQADPRD
-551 HLVAAAMGRMHLSV
+551 YLAAAAMGRMYLSLD
-565 NEPQAARQYFE
+565 EPQAARQYFE

-581 RPTDGTAWLGIAAA
+581 RPTDGVAWLGIAATA
-595 AQLRGGDERDAVN
+595 LLRGGDERDAVN
-608 LVALAR
+608 LVALAQ

-620 AVQNALPADPGEPA
+620 AVQNALPAEPGEPA

-646 LTARVLR
+646 LNAKVLR
-653 LAQPGA
+653 LAQGWD

-666 TLADGALLAQKL
+666 VLAEGALLAAKL
-678 QAMPP
+678 KAMPP

-690 VQRETM
+690 VQRDTM
-696 TTVDYGVL
+696 TTVAYGVL
-704 DAKHATGENR
+704 DEKHATGENR
-714 LILSIAADGSL
+714 LTLTIAADGTL
-725 TLATAEL
+725 TYAAAEL
-732 PMEPMLNKA
+732 PMEPMLNKV
-741 LLDSVQ
+741 LLDSVK

-757 GQLMDA
+757 GQLLES

>member
-8 TPGLSPGGKIWLDKV
+8 APGLSPGGKIWLDKV
-23 RSLILG
+23 RTLVLG
-29 KLVKSGGAGSVYLL
+29 KLIKSGGAGSVYLL

-218 TEMAQD
+218 TELAQD

-298 SQSPTPQRPAA
+298 SSSPQPQRPSA
-309 ADWAQLLRGYAQRSG
+309 ADWAQLLRGFAQRSG

-331 AHPEHQHF
+331 VNSEHQHF
-339 AGLGCAAC
+339 AGQGCAAC

-353 GAAAQASVQ
+353 VAAAQASAQ

-369 QPPPQ
+369 QQSLPPQ
-374 RSARR
+374 RSTRGAHHR
-379 TAPGQA
+379 APGQA
-385 PVAIPAANWA
+385 PAANP
-395 GNVAGNAAG
+395 VAGNT
-404 NAGGGITGKGWAVVV
+404 GGGITGKGWAVVV

-434 SSDEVKDKAN
+434 SPDEAKAKAS
-444 LQAQADQ
+444 LQAQAEQ
-451 AAGLEVFRWRPRK
+451 AAGLEVFSWRPRK

-477 RSLSQAVTKGDDDAV
+477 RSLSQAISKGDDDAV
-492 TRGLQLLYRAGEEK
+492 TRGLQLLYRSGQEK
-506 QSGYGG
+506 PSGYGV

-531 GYQPALVASYL
+531 GYEPGLVATYL

-551 HLVAAAMGRMHLSV
+551 HLVAAAMGRMHLSL

-581 RPTDGTAWLGIAAA
+581 RPTDGVAWLGIAATGL
-595 AQLRGGDERDAVN
+595 LRGGEERDAVN
-608 LVALAR
+608 MVALAQ
-614 LTAYRY
+614 LTSYRY
-620 AVQNALPADPGEPA
+620 AVQNAMPAEPGEPA
-634 DNGVARTMQRMD
+634 DNGVAATAQRMD
-646 LTARVLR
+646 RAAKVLR
-653 LAQPGA
+653 LAQGWA

-666 TLADGALLAQKL
+666 ALADGALLAAKL
-678 QAMPP
+678 KALPP
-683 LRDQVGG
+683 LPPLPDQVGG
-690 VQRETM
+690 VLRETM
-696 TTVDYGVL
+696 TTVTYGVL
-704 DAKHATGENR
+704 DEKHATGENR
-714 LILSIAADGSL
+714 LTLTIAADGSL
-725 TLATAEL
+725 SYAAAEL
-732 PMEPMLNKA
+732 PMEPMLNKV
-741 LLDSVQ
+741 LLDSVK
-747 RWTYLPAVQH
+747 RWTYLPAVKH
-757 GQLMDA
+757 GQLQDA
-763 KVVVLVRY
+763 KVEVLVRY
-771 RDGRVSF
+771 RNGRVSF
-778 VPGGVAVT
+778 VPAGAHVSP
-786 AEN
+786 ED

>member
-1 MSRKQGV
+1 MSQKQGV

-23 RSLILG
+23 RSLVLG
-29 KLVKSGGAGSVYLL
+29 KLIKSGGAGSVYLL

-69 MLELSPELPDQVENG
+69 MLELSPELPDQLENG

-298 SQSPTPQRPAA
+298 SQSPQSQRPSA

-324 GKLVVCA
+324 GKLTICA
-331 AHPEHQHF
+331 VNPEHQHF
-339 AGLGCAAC
+339 VGQGCAAC

-353 GAAAQASVQ
+353 VAAGQASVQ

-369 QPPPQ
+369 QQSLPQQ
-374 RSARR
+374 RSARGAHH

-385 PVAIPAANWA
+385 PVFIP
-395 GNVAGNAAG
+395 VAGS
-404 NAGGGITGKGWAVVV
+404 GGMTGKGWAVVV

-434 SSDEVKDKAN
+434 SPDEAKAKAT
-444 LQAQADQ
+444 LQAQAEQ
-451 AAGLEVFRWRPRK
+451 AAGLEVFGWRPRK

-477 RSLSQAVTKGDDDAV
+477 HSLSQAVSKGDDDAV
-492 TRGLQLLYRAGEEK
+492 TRGLQLLYRAGEDK
-506 QSGYGG
+506 SSGYRG
-512 DRTQAQLRASLLE
+512 DPTRARLRTTLME
-525 GLGWVP
+525 GLGAMP
-531 GYQPALVASYL
+531 GYSPELAYTYL
-542 DLLQANPRD
+542 DQLQADPRD
-551 HLVAAAMGRMHLSV
+551 YLAAAAMGRMHLSLD
-565 NEPQAARQYFE
+565 EPQAARQYFE

-581 RPTDGTAWLGIAAA
+581 RPTDGVAWLGIAATA
-595 AQLRGGDERDAVN
+595 LLRGGDKRDAVN
-608 LVALAR
+608 MVALAQ

-620 AVQNALPADPGEPA
+620 AVQNALPTEPGEAA

-646 LTARVLR
+646 LNAKVLR
-653 LAQPGA
+653 LAQGWD

-666 TLADGALLAQKL
+666 ALADGALLAAKL
-678 QAMPP
+678 KAMPP

-696 TTVDYGVL
+696 TTVTYGVL
-704 DAKHATGENR
+704 DEKHATGENR
-714 LILSIAADGSL
+714 LTLTIAADG
-725 TLATAEL
+725 TLSYAAAEL
-732 PMEPMLNKA
+732 PMEPMLNKV
-741 LLDSVQ
+741 LLDSVK

-757 GQLMDA
+757 GQLRDA

-771 RDGRVSF
+771 RNGRVSF
-778 VPGGVAVT
+778 VPAGVAAT
-786 AEN
+786 TEN

>member
-23 RSLILG
+23 RTLVLG
-29 KLVKSGGAGSVYLL
+29 KLIKSGGAGSVYLL

-69 MLELSPELPDQVENG
+69 MLELSPELPDQLENG

-229 VIIFQL
+229 VVIFQL

-298 SQSPTPQRPAA
+298 SPSPKPQRPSA

-324 GKLVVCA
+324 GKLVICA
-331 AHPEHQHF
+331 VNPEHQHF
-339 AGLGCAAC
+339 AGQGCAAC

-369 QPPPQ
+369 QQSLPPQ
-374 RSARR
+374 RSKRGAHH
-379 TAPGQA
+379 TAPGQM
-385 PVAIPAANWA
+385 PVRLP
-395 GNVAGNAAG
+395 
-404 NAGGGITGKGWAVVV
+404 AGGGQANAVGISGKGWAVVV

-434 SSDEVKDKAN
+434 SPDEAKAKAS

-451 AAGLEVFRWRPRK
+451 AAGLEVFRWRTRK
-464 AAGFQPSDARKAV
+464 TAGFQPSDARKAV
-477 RSLSQAVTKGDDDAV
+477 RSMSQAVSKGDDDAV
-492 TRGLQLLYRAGEEK
+492 TRGLQLLYRAGEGK
-506 QSGYGG
+506 PSTYTG
-512 DRTQAQLRASLLE
+512 DPMRVRLRTTLME
-525 GLGWVP
+525 GLGSMP
-531 GYQPALVASYL
+531 GYAPELSDTYL
-542 DLLQANPRD
+542 DNLQADPRD
-551 HLVAAAMGRMHLSV
+551 YLAAAAMGRMYLSLD
-565 NEPQAARQYFE
+565 EPQAARQYFE

-581 RPTDGTAWLGIAAA
+581 RPTDGVAWLGIAATA
-595 AQLRGGDERDAVN
+595 LLRGGDERDAVN
-608 LVALAR
+608 LVALAQ

-620 AVQNALPADPGEPA
+620 AVQNALPAEPGEPA

-646 LTARVLR
+646 LNAKVLR
-653 LAQPGA
+653 LAQGWD

-666 TLADGALLAQKL
+666 VLAEGALLAAKL
-678 QAMPP
+678 KAMPP

-690 VQRETM
+690 VQRDTM
-696 TTVDYGVL
+696 TTVAYGVL
-704 DAKHATGENR
+704 DEKHATGENR
-714 LILSIAADGSL
+714 LTLTIAADGTL
-725 TLATAEL
+725 TYAAAEL
-732 PMEPMLNKA
+732 PMEPMLNKV
-741 LLDSVQ
+741 LLDSVK
-747 RWTYLPAVQH
+747 RWTYFPAVQH
-757 GQLMDA
+757 GQLQDA

>member
-1 MSRKQGV
+1 MSKKQGV

-43 PGAPAQVAKLYHPHL
+43 PGAPAQVVKLYHPHL

-199 QFTADYL
+199 QYTADYL

-229 VIIFQL
+229 VVIFQL

-298 SQSPTPQRPAA
+298 APSPQPQRPSA

-324 GKLVVCA
+324 GKLLICA
-331 AHPEHQHF
+331 VNPEHQHF
-339 AGLGCAAC
+339 AGQGCAAC

-353 GAAAQASVQ
+353 SAAAQASVQ
-362 AQQMQLQ
+362 AQQMQPQ
-369 QPPPQ
+369 QQQQSLPQQ
-374 RSARR
+374 RSVRR
-379 TAPGQA
+379 TAPA
-385 PVAIPAANWA
+385 PVTIPMA
-395 GNVAGNAAG
+395 GNT
-404 NAGGGITGKGWAVVV
+404 GGGITGKGWAVVV
-419 LLIVLFLIGFTAWTS
+419 VLIVLFLIGFTAWIS
-434 SSDEVKDKAN
+434 SPDEVKNKAS

-451 AAGLEVFRWRPRK
+451 AAGLEVFSWRQRK
-464 AAGFQPSDARKAV
+464 TGGFQQSDAREAV
-477 RSLSQAVTKGDDDAV
+477 HNLSQALSKGDDDAV
-492 TRGLQLLYRAGEEK
+492 TRGLQLLYRAGEDKSSRYE
-506 QSGYGG
+506 G
-512 DRTQAQLRASLLE
+512 DKVRARLRITLME
-525 GLGWVP
+525 GLGAMP
-531 GYQPALVASYL
+531 GYAPELAKTYL
-542 DLLQANPRD
+542 DQLQSNPRD
-551 HLVAAAMGRMHLSV
+551 HLAAAAMGRMHLSL

-581 RPTDGTAWLGIAAA
+581 RPTDGVAWLGIAATA
-595 AQLRGGDERDAVN
+595 LLRGGDEQDAVN
-608 LVALAR
+608 MVALAQ
-614 LTAYRY
+614 LTSYRY
-620 AVQNALPADPGEPA
+620 AVENAMPTEPGEPA
-634 DNGVARTMQRMD
+634 DNGVAATARRMD
-646 LTARVLR
+646 RAANVLR
-653 LAQPGA
+653 LAQGGG

-666 TLADGALLAQKL
+666 ALADGALLAARLK
-678 QAMPP
+678 AMPP

-696 TTVDYGVL
+696 TTVAYGVL
-704 DAKHATGENR
+704 DEKHARGENR
-714 LILSIAADGSL
+714 LTLTIAADGSL
-725 TLATAEL
+725 SYAAAEL
-732 PMEPMLNKA
+732 PMEPMLNKV
-741 LLDSVQ
+741 LLDSVK

-757 GQLMDA
+757 GQLQDA

>member
-8 TPGLSPGGKIWLDKV
+8 TPGLSPGGKIWLDTV

-69 MLELSPELPDQVENG
+69 MLELTPELPDQLENG

-229 VIIFQL
+229 VVIFQL

-242 YSGRPGNAQV
+242 YSGRTASAQ
-252 ATDIPGRIRDGCYA
+252 APTDIPGRIRDGYYA
-266 YGVKRHKQLAPNA
+266 YGVKRHKSMAPNA

-298 SQSPTPQRPAA
+298 SPSQKAVRPSA
-309 ADWAQLLRGYAQRSG
+309 ADWALLLRGYAQRSG

-331 AHPEHQHF
+331 ANAEHQHF
-339 AGLGCAAC
+339 AALGCAAC
-347 ARDKVI
+347 AREKVI
-353 GAAAQASVQ
+353 SAAAQASVQ
-362 AQQMQLQ
+362 AQQLQ
-369 QPPPQ
+369 VQQQSLPQQ

-385 PVAIPAANWA
+385 T
-395 GNVAGNAAG
+395 VAGPVPFGGANAP
-404 NAGGGITGKGWAVVV
+404 AGGISGKGWAVVV

-434 SSDEVKDKAN
+434 SPGEVENKAA
-444 LQAQADQ
+444 LQAQADR
-451 AAGLEVFRWRPRK
+451 AAGLEIFAWRQRR
-464 AAGFQPSDARKAV
+464 AAGFQQSDAREALQG
-477 RSLSQAVTKGDDDAV
+477 LSQAISRGDDGAV
-492 TRGLQLLYRAGEEK
+492 TRGLQLLYRAGQQK
-506 QSGYGG
+506 SSGYEG
-512 DRTQAQLRASLLE
+512 DRVRARLRTTLME
-525 GLGWVP
+525 GLGAMP
-531 GYQPALVASYL
+531 GYAPELAKTYL
-542 DLLQANPRD
+542 DQLQADPRD
-551 HLVAAAMGRMHLSV
+551 HLAAAAMGRMHLSL

-581 RPTDGTAWLGIAAA
+581 RPTDGVAWLGIAATA
-595 AQLRGGDERDAVN
+595 LLRGGDERDAVN
-608 LVALAR
+608 LVALAQ
-614 LTAYRY
+614 LTSYRY
-620 AVQNALPADPGEPA
+620 AVENAMPAEPGEPA
-634 DNGVARTMQRMD
+634 DNGVAATAKRMD
-646 LTARVLR
+646 RAAKVLR
-653 LAQPGA
+653 LAQPGS
-659 YQKRWDK
+659 YQKRWEQA
-666 TLADGALLAQKL
+666 LADGALLAEKL
-678 QAMPP
+678 KALPP
-683 LRDQVGG
+683 LPDQPAG
-690 VQRETM
+690 VLRETM

-704 DAKHATGENR
+704 DKQHAVGENR
-714 LILSIAADGSL
+714 LTLSIAADGSL
-725 TLATAEL
+725 TYAAAEM
-732 PMEPMLNKA
+732 PMEPQLNKVMQ
-741 LLDSVQ
+741 DSVK
-747 RWTYLPAVQH
+747 RWTYLPAVKH
-757 GQLMDA
+757 GQLQDA
-763 KVVVLVRY
+763 KAEVLVRY

-778 VPGGVAVT
+778 VP
-786 AEN
+786 AEARVSLDD